1 MFSPEAWFTVAS
13 NFQTANEWF
22 NWLLFIVGLL
32 VTGWLVHEFNNE
44 RTHWGGVVAGIMLS
58 TTVAFLWPLAIG
70 AIPVLFGIGAVVG
83 VVLLP
88 KWVRVWL
95 HVRKVE
101 KAAMKAMAQS
111 VDKS

>member
-22 NWLLFIVGLL
+22 NWTLFVIGLL
-32 VTGWLVHEFNNE
+32 VSGWFIHDFNDG
-44 RTHWGGVVAGIMLS
+44 RTHWGAVLGGIFLSAIVSVA
-58 TTVAFLWPLAIG
+58 WPLAIG
-70 AIPVLFGIGAVVG
+70 AIPVLFGIGVIVSVVM
-83 VVLLP
+83 LP

-101 KAAMKAMAQS
+101 KSALKAMAQS

>member
-32 VTGWLVHEFNNE
+32 VTGWLVHECNSG
-44 RTHWGGVVAGIMLS
+44 RTHWGGVVGGIFLS
-58 TTVAFLWPLAIG
+58 VIVSVGWPLAIG
-70 AIPVLFGIGAVVG
+70 AIPILLALGAVVG
-83 VVLLP
+83 VVMLP

-101 KAAMKAMAQS
+101 KAALKAMSES